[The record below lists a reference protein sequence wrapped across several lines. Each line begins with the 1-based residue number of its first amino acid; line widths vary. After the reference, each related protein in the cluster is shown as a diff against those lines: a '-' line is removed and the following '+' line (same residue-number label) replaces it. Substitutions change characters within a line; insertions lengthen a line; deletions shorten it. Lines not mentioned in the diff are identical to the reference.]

1 MKKIFFGFVIFV
13 LFTSVSLA
21 ISFKDFDEEGVSLK
35 AGPTDVVEGLS
46 IAWVE
51 AALYPKRV
59 EKGQELFL
67 EVKLTS
73 KVEKVYA
80 QLDFGNTSEKV
91 ELSSNDGFS
100 WTGVSKTPPNI
111 VEGGHLA
118 QIIIQGKKEK
128 QITRTL
134 DFVVLA
140 GDTTTAKASE
150 FDITTLTEVSFVGDE
165 GSIKKLGKGEKIAA
179 FFKAPFYRVKLK
191 DGTEGWVEA
200 SIVKEPTEEFYFRG
214 YKFYSNREY
223 DKAANSYSQAIRLDP
238 SYTKAHYWLAKTYLK
253 LGKDLLAKDQLIEVM
268 KQDSNF
274 TGARRLA
281 SLLVDNYYK
290 AALDNLGN
298 KNYKGALTNLNNV
311 LALNPNMLSAW
322 IKLGEVH
329 AIVGSKDEAKVAWRE
344 ALKIDPEDKNVR
356 SLLGYNDSV
365 AKIEKEPVRV
375 ASASKKLE
383 TKKDL
388 TNNNNAVSKDFVK
401 DSIKL
406 VQVSKTTR
414 GTSVVSAI
422 KSVIALTKSLG
433 TKVDEVGWNV
443 SAMENGFLVQY
454 ACRQQ
459 RKGRVEAENFDWRID
474 PDSRRVIAL
483 NDNAKLLMTRW

>member
-1 MKKIFFGFVIFV
+1 MGGGQMKKIFFGFVIFV

-80 QLDFGNTSEKV
+80 QLDFGNTSE
-91 ELSSNDGFS
+91 
-100 WTGVSKTPPNI
+100 
-111 VEGGHLA
+111 
-118 QIIIQGKKEK
+118 
-128 QITRTL
+128 
-134 DFVVLA
+134 
-140 GDTTTAKASE
+140 

-200 SIVKEPTEEFYFRG
+200 SKVKEPTEEFYFRG

>member
-200 SIVKEPTEEFYFRG
+200 SKVKEPTEEFYFRG
-214 YKFYSNREY
+214 YF
-223 DKAANSYSQAIRLDP
+223 
-238 SYTKAHYWLAKTYLK
+238 
-253 LGKDLLAKDQLIEVM
+253 
-268 KQDSNF
+268 
-274 TGARRLA
+274 
-281 SLLVDNYYK
+281 
-290 AALDNLGN
+290 
-298 KNYKGALTNLNNV
+298 
-311 LALNPNMLSAW
+311 
-322 IKLGEVH
+322 
-329 AIVGSKDEAKVAWRE
+329 
-344 ALKIDPEDKNVR
+344 
-356 SLLGYNDSV
+356 
-365 AKIEKEPVRV
+365 
-375 ASASKKLE
+375 
-383 TKKDL
+383 
-388 TNNNNAVSKDFVK
+388 
-401 DSIKL
+401 
-406 VQVSKTTR
+406 
-414 GTSVVSAI
+414 
-422 KSVIALTKSLG
+422 
-433 TKVDEVGWNV
+433 
-443 SAMENGFLVQY
+443 
-454 ACRQQ
+454 
-459 RKGRVEAENFDWRID
+459 
-474 PDSRRVIAL
+474 
-483 NDNAKLLMTRW
+483 